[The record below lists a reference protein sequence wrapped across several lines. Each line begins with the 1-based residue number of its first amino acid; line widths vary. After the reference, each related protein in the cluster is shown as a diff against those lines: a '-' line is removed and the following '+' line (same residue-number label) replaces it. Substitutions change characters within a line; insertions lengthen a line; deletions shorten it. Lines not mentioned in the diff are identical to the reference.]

1 MKKLSFLERLK
12 NWKRKLRWDRQY
24 KSGRWDYL
32 FDKEEEPRYIGI
44 ISAINRYT
52 KNPKILDLGAG
63 EGVLRFKLK
72 TTKAVVEYYCGVDFS
87 KVSIRKAKKFNFEK
101 SKFIVA
107 DLHYYTPDQNY
118 DIIVFNEAFYY
129 INHKLKSEVLERI
142 LSKLNDNGILI
153 VSIFKEGEGCWAF
166 FNHERL
172 EKLEFYNIES
182 SKENR
187 YWKLGVYRKKS

>member
-1 MKKLSFLERLK
+1 M
-12 NWKRKLRWDRQY
+12 
-24 KSGRWDYL
+24 
-32 FDKEEEPRYIGI
+32 
-44 ISAINRYT
+44 
-52 KNPKILDLGAG
+52 
-63 EGVLRFKLK
+63 
-72 TTKAVVEYYCGVDFS
+72 
-87 KVSIRKAKKFNFEK
+87 
-101 SKFIVA
+101 
-107 DLHYYTPDQNY
+107 HYYTPDQNY

>member
-1 MKKLSFLERLK
+1 MKKLSFLEHLK

-32 FDKEEEPRYIGI
+32 FDKEEEPRYTGI
-44 ISAINRYT
+44 ISAIYRYT